1 MLLANNSFFINLC
14 KIRFYGIIKA
24 NPILLFF
31 EHSVKYSL
39 NQKFES
45 RNKLLPYFTIFLSQ
59 YSLTLSYTH
68 SLPYTRT
75 QTIGLSLIYF
85 VFKYSFTTAH
95 AHVYRIISNSAAIK
109 YFLLLS
115 SVSYRS

>member
-1 MLLANNSFFINLC
+1 MEASKSIQFNH
-14 KIRFYGIIKA
+14 FYGR
-24 NPILLFF
+24 
-31 EHSVKYSL
+31 SVKYSL

-45 RNKLLPYFTIFLSQ
+45 RNKLHPHFRKFLLQ

-85 VFKYSFTTAH
+85 VFKYTFTTAH
-95 AHVYRIISNSAAIK
+95 AHVYIQQCR
-109 YFLLLS
+109 Y
-115 SVSYRS
+115 